1 MIIKFN
7 EFILNESSIFD
18 WDNLFS
24 SSDVSKE
31 EIQNLNKGIFLKKL
45 EDNGVKDSVAQANL
59 LAQVQHESEYI
70 PQEETADYSEGYLW
84 RTFGKGNKRGN
95 TELFKSIQD
104 VRDTVRAGKE
114 TLLNRLY
121 DTNKYLGNEKPGDGY
136 RYRGRGFIQLTGKFN
151 YENIGKMINV
161 DLVNNPDYALD
172 PKYAF
177 DITIAYMEYKLKSLS
192 KLKDI
197 DTVCK
202 SIGYAAGAAETSKR
216 KRTANK
222 LVQDI
227 KQNKIKK
234 IENVDGAIGYMSS
247 LNAKD
252 LKLKFLKPDTTQP
265 QDNTKTKKVLA

>member
-7 EFILNESSIFD
+7 EFVLNESSIFD
-18 WDNLFS
+18 WDKLFS

-31 EIQNLNKGIFLKKL
+31 DIQNINKGIFLKKL
-45 EDNGVKDSVAQANL
+45 EDNGVKDSIAQANL

-70 PQEETADYSEGYLW
+70 PQEETANYSEGYLW
-84 RTFGKGNKRGN
+84 RTFGKGNRRGN

-136 RYRGRGFIQLTGKFN
+136 RYRGRGFIQLTGKAN

-177 DITIAYMEYKLKSLS
+177 DIAIAYIEYKLKSLS

-202 SIGYAAGAAETSKR
+202 SMGYAAGAAETSKR
-216 KRTANK
+216 KRTASK

-234 IENVDGAIGYMSS
+234 IENVDDAIAYMST
-247 LNAKD
+247 LNAKE
-252 LKLKFLKPDTTQP
+252 LKLKFIKPDTTQP
-265 QDNTKTKKVLA
+265 QDNTKTKKVLV